1 MKYGQIKNEY
11 GFGESAYTRGYVS
24 RKNYNPDNAHV
35 YTAGGSRAGQLYI
48 LAPCYDST
56 RFCFRQYLK
65 ERETV

>member
-1 MKYGQIKNEY
+1 MKYGEIRSK
-11 GFGESAYTRGYVS
+11 YTFAETKYQVGYVS